1 MFNKRRRIFYI
12 DRIFQKKL
20 LILFLGLNVAVV
32 IANIAFYLIHLKGAV
47 EDNLYRSHIVLSNIN
62 ELIAGDV
69 VFFNIMLAVISL
81 ILVVVFYSFTRV
93 RLKMFFDKIKRMLLS
108 RREQREG
115 EPYTAEIPREFQ
127 EIDTVLGEFIAFT
140 DKELAEDRERIDSLK
155 RVAESY

>member
-1 MFNKRRRIFYI
+1 MLNKRRRIFYI

-115 EPYTAEIPREFQ
+115 EPYTAEIPREFY
-127 EIDTVLGEFIAFT
+127 EIDTVLGEFIAYT
-140 DKELAEDRERIDSLK
+140 DKELAEDRKRIDSLK
-155 RVAESY
+155 EQ

>member
-32 IANIAFYLIHLKGAV
+32 IANIVFYLVHLKGAV

-69 VFFNIMLAVISL
+69 IYFNILLAVISL
-81 ILVVVFYSFTRV
+81 ILVVMFYSFTRV
-93 RLKMFFDKIKRMLLS
+93 RLKTFFDKVKRMLLS
-108 RREQREG
+108 RWERGEG
-115 EPYTAEIPREFQ
+115 EPHTADIPREFQ
-127 EIDTVLGEFIAFT
+127 EIDTVLGEFIAHT
-140 DKELAEDRERIDSLK
+140 DKKLAEENVRIDSLK
-155 RVAESY
+155 ESVS

>member
-20 LILFLGLNVAVV
+20 LVLFLGLNVAVV
-32 IANIAFYLIHLKGAV
+32 IANIAFYLVHLKGAV

-69 VFFNIMLAVISL
+69 IDFNIMLAVISL

-93 RLKMFFDKIKRMLLS
+93 RLKTFFDKIKRMLLS
-108 RREQREG
+108 RRERGEG

-140 DKELAEDRERIDSLK
+140 DKTLAEDRERIDSLK